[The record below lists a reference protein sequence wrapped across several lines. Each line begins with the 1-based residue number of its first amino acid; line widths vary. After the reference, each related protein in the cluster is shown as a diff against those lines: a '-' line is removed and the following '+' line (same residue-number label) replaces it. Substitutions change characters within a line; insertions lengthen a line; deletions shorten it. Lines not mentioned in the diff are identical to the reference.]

1 MNGHQK
7 PQNGQGQ
14 TASDG
19 PAPHK
24 RAYTILEAAKEI
36 SVSKSTMKR
45 LIQRREIFPTKN
57 LRLIP
62 GTELDRYLAEQVT
75 QSRNLKRGFQK
86 KVKPQ
91 PSQTLCE
98 ILAPQPVSNP

>member
-7 PQNGQGQ
+7 PENGQGQ
-14 TASDG
+14 TAPVFIIG
-19 PAPHK
+19 HK
-24 RAYTILEAAKEI
+24 TAYTILEAAKEI
-36 SVSKSTMKR
+36 SVGKTTMKK
-45 LIQRREIFPTKN
+45 LIRERKIFPTKD
-57 LRLIP
+57 LRLV
-62 GTELDRYLAEQVT
+62 TQEELLRYTREQVT